1 MDLILWRHAEAED
14 AGRGGDLARAL
25 TARGREQAE
34 RMAAWLAPRLPATAL
49 VIVSPAKRCQQ
60 TVAAL
65 GRAPATVA
73 ALGPGATPEALLAA
87 AGWPSAGET
96 VVVVGHQPTIGQAAA
111 LAMGAAGSAWQ
122 VKKGA
127 VWWLRG
133 SKSGAVRLHAVRSPD
148 DSDL

>member
-14 AGRGGDLARAL
+14 ASHGGDLARAL
-25 TARGREQAE
+25 TARGRAQAE
-34 RMAAWLAPRLPATAL
+34 RMAAWLGPRLPAT
-49 VIVSPAKRCQQ
+49 VRIIVSPAKRCQQ

-65 GRAPATVA
+65 DRSSITVA
-73 ALGPGATPEALLAA
+73 AIGPDATPEALLAA
-87 AGWPSAGET
+87 AGWPGAGET

-133 SKSGAVRLHAVRSPD
+133 GKSGAVRLHAVRAPND
-148 DSDL
+148 DL

>member
-14 AGRGGDLARAL
+14 AGHGGDLARAL

-34 RMAAWLAPRLPATAL
+34 RMAAWLGPRLPATAR
-49 VIVSPAKRCQQ
+49 VIVSPAKRCLQ

-65 GRAPATVA
+65 GRAPTTVA
-73 ALGPGATPEALLAA
+73 AIGPDATPEALLAA
-87 AGWPSAGET
+87 AGWPGGGET
-96 VVVVGHQPTIGQAAA
+96 IVVVGHQPTIGQAAA
-111 LAMGAAGSAWQ
+111 LAMGAVGAAWQ

-148 DSDL
+148 DDL

>member
-14 AGRGGDLARAL
+14 ASDGGDLARAL
-25 TARGREQAE
+25 TARGRAQAE
-34 RMAAWLAPRLPATAL
+34 RMAAWLGPRLPATARI
-49 VIVSPAKRCQQ
+49 IVSPAKRCQQ

-65 GRAPATVA
+65 DRSSITVA
-73 ALGPGATPEALLAA
+73 AIGPDATPEALLAA
-87 AGWPSAGET
+87 AGWPGAGET

-133 SKSGAVRLHAVRSPD
+133 GKSGAVRLHAVRAPND
-148 DSDL
+148 DL